1 MKTMKSISNGALQP
15 SVAVVLGTRPEI
27 IKVAPVLVALRK
39 SRVPHFVIYTGQHYS
54 PRMGSEIYADLG
66 LEVPRYRNHFDRS
79 WRTHGEQTGQ
89 MLIHVEKIL
98 MDERP
103 SWVLVQGDVNS
114 TLAGAL
120 AAKKLGIQVAHLEAG
135 LRSFDERMP
144 EEHNRI
150 LVDHISDL
158 LLAPTEGAARQLRR
172 ESVRGAVHVVGNTV
186 VDAVLANRVRAR
198 RSRILEELDLDPR
211 QPFFLFT
218 MHRQENLE
226 TPESLRVLAETLRR
240 VLAEFGMPLVFP
252 IHPGTLERLKRARQ
266 LDGLER
272 VAHLKLV
279 PPLRY
284 LDFLRLEDACRLV
297 FTDSGGV
304 QEEACILKVPA
315 VTLRDNTERPETVQ
329 VGSNRLAG
337 LDPERVV
344 RAARAM
350 LRRPR
355 RWTNPFGDGR
365 SGERVVRLL
374 KKEIGKGRRKA
385 RDA

>member
-1 MKTMKSISNGALQP
+1 M
-15 SVAVVLGTRPEI
+15 
-27 IKVAPVLVALRK
+27 APVLVALRASK
-39 SRVPHFVIYTGQHYS
+39 LDHFVIYTGQHYS

-66 LEVPRYRNHFDRS
+66 LDPPRYRNHFNRT
-79 WRTHGEQTGQ
+79 WRTHGEQTGR

-98 MDERP
+98 MEERP

-120 AAKKLGIQVAHLEAG
+120 AAKKLGIKVAHLEAG
-135 LRSFDERMP
+135 LRSFDARMP

-150 LVDHISDL
+150 MVDHISDL
-158 LLAPTEGAARQLRR
+158 LFAPTEWAARQLRR
-172 ESVRGAVHVVGNTV
+172 ESVTGQVHVVGNTV

-198 RSRILEELDLDPR
+198 KSDILAKLGLTGR

-226 TPESLRVLAETLRR
+226 SPESLRVVAETLRR
-240 VLAEFGMPLVFP
+240 ILDEFEFPLVFP
-252 IHPGTLERLKRARQ
+252 IHPGTLAR
-266 LDGLER
+266 LER
-272 VAHLKLV
+272 AHQLEGLRQVANLKLI

-284 LDFLRLEDACRLV
+284 LDFLRLEDACRMV

-304 QEEACILKVPA
+304 QEEACILRVPT
-315 VTLRDNTERPETVQ
+315 VTLRDNTERPETIQ

-344 RAARAM
+344 LAARVM

-355 RWTNPFGDGR
+355 RWANPFGDGR
-365 SGERVVRLL
+365 SGERVGRILE
-374 KKEIGKGRRKA
+374 KEVGKSN
-385 RDA
+385 